1 MKVWRWA
8 LVCMCW
14 TVQCEAE
21 DFTLPGAWQDTKLYF
36 TAPLRWDGEDWLLF
50 GGTVAAVA
58 AAHELDGRTRNHFAG
73 KTPILD
79 GKDPHS
85 TRDALPAAAL
95 VGGTFALALAA
106 GSGEGRNE
114 AYRMLEAAA
123 LSSVTA
129 EALKFAAGRKRPSET
144 GRVDDWRA
152 GGSSFPSLHATAA
165 FAIGTVFAESGP
177 DDYRWTRRLLG
188 YGVASFT
195 AYQRLHGNAH
205 WLSDVVAGSA
215 VGLSTGVF
223 VMHRQFLRNS
233 PVAFNLAPTEYGGI
247 SIQLT
252 YTPRP

>member
-1 MKVWRWA
+1 MRSRKLRERWMKLWRWV

-14 TVQCEAE
+14 TVQCEAG

-36 TAPLRWDGEDWLLF
+36 TAPLRWDSNDWLLF
-50 GGTVAAVA
+50 GSSVAAIA

-73 KTPILD
+73 TTPILD

-95 VGGTFALALAA
+95 VGGTFVLALAA

-123 LSSVTA
+123 LSGVTA

-144 GRVDDWRA
+144 ARVDEWRA

-165 FAIGTVFAESGP
+165 LAIGTVFAEWGP
-177 DDYRWTRRLLG
+177 
-188 YGVASFT
+188 
-195 AYQRLHGNAH
+195 
-205 WLSDVVAGSA
+205 
-215 VGLSTGVF
+215 
-223 VMHRQFLRNS
+223 
-233 PVAFNLAPTEYGGI
+233 
-247 SIQLT
+247 
-252 YTPRP
+252 

>member
-50 GGTVAAVA
+50 GGTVAAIG

-79 GKDPHS
+79 GKDSHS

-95 VGGTFALALAA
+95 VGGTFVLALAVD
-106 GSGEGRNE
+106 SGEGRNE

-129 EALKFAAGRKRPSET
+129 EALKFAAGRKRPNET
-144 GRVDDWRA
+144 DRVDNWRVS
-152 GGSSFPSLHATAA
+152 GSSFPSLHATAA

-195 AYQRLHGNAH
+195 AYERLHGNAH

-223 VMHRQFLRNS
+223 VMNRQLLRDS
-233 PVAFNLAPTEYGGI
+233 PVAFNLAPTEYGGV